1 MRYERQM
8 EDGLQKMVTETYVV
22 DAFTF
27 GEAEE
32 AITKEMTAFVSGEFN
47 VKNITPANYGEI
59 FFSDNAND
67 DKWYK
72 AKLTFITID
81 EKTSKEKRTNT
92 NYLVQAGSFN
102 AAVKNVE
109 QVMGTTMVDYVI
121 ANMSETKSWM
131 CTSIMLRQRMRRS
144 TTSPSMR
151 LPRMPRTRRSK
162 TNTGGQKNEHI
173 E

>member
-8 EDGLQKMVTETYVV
+8 EDGIQKMVTETYVV

-72 AKLTFITID
+72 AKLIFITRD
-81 EKTSKEKRTNT
+81 EKTGKDKRSNT

-121 ANMSETKSWM
+121 ANIAETK
-131 CTSIMLRQRMRRS
+131 IMDVYEHQA
-144 TTSPSMR
+144 
-151 LPRMPRTRRSK
+151 K
-162 TNTGGQKNEHI
+162 TKKEEVNDKPEYEAAEDAKNE
-173 E
+173 EK

>member
-1 MRYERQM
+1 MRTRTANWFETAVRYERQM
-8 EDGLQKMVTETYVV
+8 EDGIQKMVTETYVV

-47 VKNITPANYGEI
+47 VKTITPANYGEI

-72 AKLTFITID
+72 AKLTFITRD
-81 EKTSKEKRTNT
+81 EKTGKDKRSNT

-121 ANMSETKSWM
+121 ANIAETK
-131 CTSIMLRQRMRRS
+131 IMDVYEHQA
-144 TTSPSMR
+144 
-151 LPRMPRTRRSK
+151 K
-162 TNTGGQKNEHI
+162 TKKEEVNDKPEYEAAEDAKNE
-173 E
+173 EK

>member
-32 AITKEMTAFVSGEFN
+32 AITKEMAAFVSGEFN

-72 AKLTFITID
+72 AKLTFITVD
-81 EKTSKEKRTNT
+81 EKTAKEKRTNT

-109 QVMGTTMVDYVI
+109 QVMGTTMIDYVI
-121 ANMSETKSWM
+121 ANMAETK
-131 CTSIMLRQRMRRS
+131 IMDVYEHQA
-144 TTSPSMR
+144 
-151 LPRMPRTRRSK
+151 K
-162 TNTGGQKNEHI
+162 TKKEEVNDKPEYEAAEDAKNE
-173 E
+173 EK

>member
-8 EDGLQKMVTETYVV
+8 EDGIQKMVTETYVV

-59 FFSDNAND
+59 FFSDNSND

-72 AKLTFITID
+72 AKLTFITRD
-81 EKTSKEKRTNT
+81 EKTGKDKRSNT

-121 ANMSETKSWM
+121 ANIAETK
-131 CTSIMLRQRMRRS
+131 IMDVYEHQA
-144 TTSPSMR
+144 
-151 LPRMPRTRRSK
+151 K
-162 TNTGGQKNEHI
+162 TKKEEVNDKPEYEAAEDAKNE
-173 E
+173 EK

>member
-1 MRYERQM
+1 MRSRTANWFETTVRYERQT
-8 EDGLQKMVTETYVV
+8 EDAGQKKVNEIYVV
-22 DAFTF
+22 DALTF

-32 AITKEMTAFVSGEFN
+32 TITKEMEPFVTGEFE
-47 VKNITPANYGEI
+47 VKNISPASYGEI

-72 AKLTFITID
+72 AKLTFITRD
-81 EKTSKEKRTNT
+81 EKTGKDKRSNT

-121 ANMSETKSWM
+121 ANIAETK
-131 CTSIMLRQRMRRS
+131 IMDVYEHQA
-144 TTSPSMR
+144 
-151 LPRMPRTRRSK
+151 K
-162 TNTGGQKNEHI
+162 TKKEEVNDKPEYEAAEDAKNE
-173 E
+173 EK